1 MAQLNKGS
9 LKKKYKTLDMW
20 QRGGGGSAAQ
30 ETCNEEKF
38 GHVIRGG
45 GQRAPSKVV
54 FVKKSLY

>member
-45 GQRAPSKVV
+45 GSKVLIKIS
-54 FVKKSLY
+54 FCKKSLY